1 MLYCFVHCLALN
13 KAQKAQNRLRVRS
26 SRNKNLDQ
34 LYLKLQ
40 KFLLITFP
48 FCWTLTFLL
57 RITWCPFF
65 CFDCAD
71 IFIHLYFF
79 LHFLYFCIFTHVA
92 WDTFLST
99 QQLRMSGRAGW
110 AEEAGAGAELSPLR
124 CVTTWHHHHY
134 DHHPASSHGVRSLS
148 NLNQMRVDRDKPRNL
163 EFGLWCIEFGLLLW
177 TQDDS
182 GSPTG
187 ALTIY
192 HKDS

>member
-1 MLYCFVHCLALN
+1 MFNVFFPYFSLMVSKGRKHYKKTNWLLKLLLYCFVHCLALN

-71 IFIHLYFF
+71 IFIHLYF
-79 LHFLYFCIFTHVA
+79 LYFFCIFYIFVFLLTWHETH
-92 WDTFLST
+92 SSRHSSYGC
-99 QQLRMSGRAGW
+99 QGGRAGRRRR
-110 AEEAGAGAELSPLR
+110 GPGR
-124 CVTTWHHHHY
+124 
-134 DHHPASSHGVRSLS
+134 SSHPWGV
-148 NLNQMRVDRDKPRNL
+148 
-163 EFGLWCIEFGLLLW
+163 
-177 TQDDS
+177 
-182 GSPTG
+182 SPPDIITMIIIQPPHMQSE
-187 ALTIY
+187 AFLT
-192 HKDS
+192 